1 MGPVPTAFSNHSR
14 TALLLCLGVSCGPCH
29 GLRPNIQV
37 TQSPYLT
44 PPSLSVLLL
53 SAWNLLPP
61 GPDMG
66 ETNFSFKGHSCY
78 FQPYSLCTQLL
89 SSVLPAGK
97 CHRQHANRCSNGLHA
112 QGPRE
117 LSQTPQFAAPSLRG
131 RLSRIGSPP
140 TFGSWAIGRKAHS
153 FVHYRVCSRQR
164 TNCHGSQCLLDE

>member
-1 MGPVPTAFSNHSR
+1 MGPVPTAFSNHSQ
-14 TALLLCLGVSCGPCH
+14 TALLLCSGVSLWSLPRSKAEHPGDPVSLPH
-29 GLRPNIQV
+29 S
-37 TQSPYLT
+37 TQPFGFA
-44 PPSLSVLLL
+44 